1 MGFKQMIDLETIEYY
16 LYMEEQENQEQ
27 EDEE

>member
-16 LYMEEQENQEQ
+16 LYMEEQEASQE
-27 EDEE
+27 EEE